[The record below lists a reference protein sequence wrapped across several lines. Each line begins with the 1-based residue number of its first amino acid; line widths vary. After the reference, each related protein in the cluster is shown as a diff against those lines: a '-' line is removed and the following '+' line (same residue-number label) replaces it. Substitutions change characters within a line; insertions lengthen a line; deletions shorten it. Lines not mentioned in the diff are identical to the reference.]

1 MEPANFKR
9 RFLLFILLTWNLPPL
24 IGFGFI
30 MLFGVLTTQQIIEII
45 TMPVEPV
52 YILGWQIFIIWF
64 FPKKLRPLTDWLKN
78 RDTADSSSVL
88 SAVRQF
94 PLWYWGLF
102 LLYQSLAVI
111 SVVAAAAL
119 HTDFVITPLIL
130 FRFASVALIVSIIVG
145 LPIFFLIMDLFGKAM
160 GGLVVK
166 RPIVTIRTKVFLI
179 GALTPLLIDT
189 MLVQYYWTRTGYFT
203 TETFIVWLLLELLA
217 VGGSLI
223 FMRSF
228 GQSLGPLQ
236 TVLKHTEDLSTMDF
250 SLIQS
255 KSTDELGVLSGSYRR
270 LLNMQ
275 RHSNME
281 SSKSKAE
288 FEAVFNSISDGVIY
302 SDTQGKIILVN
313 PAITEMFGYSA
324 QELKDNVTTRLYADP
339 KDYEDQEK
347 QRFRSEAE
355 DNHALYEMQYRR
367 KDQSYFFGKTY
378 YTRVTGNDGKVIG
391 LLEIIRD
398 ITQKKQTEETL
409 RQFQQRLGLHFMQ
422 TPLGV
427 IEWDLDFNVVDWNPA
442 IENIFGY
449 SKQAAIGR
457 HGSFIIPN
465 AAKEHVNSV
474 WNDLIKNT
482 GGLNSTNENITK
494 SGVIIHCRWHNTP
507 LVDGTGKVIG
517 VTSLVEDITET
528 LKVEEELKKHQEK
541 LEELVD
547 DRTAKLKTVI
557 KELEAFAYSVSHD
570 LRAPLRA
577 IDGFSLALLED
588 YGEKLDDE
596 GQDYLHRVRNGAGR
610 MALLIDDLLQL
621 SRISRGKLR
630 RETVNISKLARDIVN
645 NLNEQESERKV
656 QFDIT
661 TGMRANGDQHLL
673 VILMENLLTNAW
685 KYTRKKTT
693 ARVTVGKIVQAGK
706 TIFYVKDNGAG
717 FDMQYAGK
725 LFGAF
730 QRLHSDEDFEGTGIG
745 LATVQRIVHRHGG
758 NVWAEA
764 EVDQGATFYFSLGSA
779 MAFTGKKSP
788 VIDERKKIT
797 TN

>member
-1 MEPANFKR
+1 
-9 RFLLFILLTWNLPPL
+9 
-24 IGFGFI
+24 
-30 MLFGVLTTQQIIEII
+30 MLFGVLTTQQIIEIL
-45 TMPVEPV
+45 TMPVEPI
-52 YILGWQIFIIWF
+52 YILGWQVFIIWF
-64 FPKKLRPLTDWLKN
+64 FPKKLRPLTDWLKT
-78 RDTADSSSVL
+78 RGATDSSLVL
-88 SAVRQF
+88 SAIRQF

-111 SVVAAAAL
+111 SVVAAAVL

-130 FRFASVALIVSIIVG
+130 FRFALVALIVSIIVG

-179 GALTPLLIDT
+179 GALIPLLIDS

-203 TETFIVWLLLELLA
+203 TETFVVWLMLELLA
-217 VGGSLI
+217 IGGSLI

-228 GQSLGPLQ
+228 GQSLAPLQ
-236 TVLKHTEDLSTMDF
+236 TVLNHTEDLSTMDF
-250 SLIQS
+250 SLLQS
-255 KSTDELGVLSGSYRR
+255 KSTDELGVISGSYQR
-270 LLNMQ
+270 LLDMQ
-275 RHSNME
+275 RYSNME
-281 SSKSKAE
+281 LSKSKAE

-302 SDTQGKIILVN
+302 SDIERKIILVN

-324 QELKDNVTTRLYADP
+324 QELKGKVTAKLYADT
-339 KDYEDQEK
+339 KDHEDREK
-347 QRFRSEAE
+347 LRFRSDAK
-355 DNHALYEMQYRR
+355 DSQTLYEMQYRR
-367 KDQSYFFGKTY
+367 KDQSCFFGKTY
-378 YTRVTGNDGKVIG
+378 ETKVTDSNRNVIG

-409 RQFQQRLGLHFMQ
+409 HRFQQRLGLHFMQ

-442 IENIFGY
+442 IEKIFGY

-457 HGSFIIPN
+457 HASFIIPN
-465 AAKEHVNSV
+465 AAKEHVNSL

-482 GGLNSTNENITK
+482 GGFHSTNENLTK

-528 LKVEEELKKHQEK
+528 LKVEEELKEHQEK
-541 LEELVD
+541 LEELVE
-547 DRTAKLKTVI
+547 DRTAKLKTVN
-557 KELEAFAYSVSHD
+557 KELEAFSYSVSHD

-596 GQDYLHRVRNGAGR
+596 GRDYLHRVRNGAGR

-621 SRISRGKLR
+621 SRISRGRLSRGK
-630 RETVNISKLARDIVN
+630 VNISKIAHDIIN
-645 NLNEQESERKV
+645 NLNEQEPGRKV

-661 TGMRANGDQHLL
+661 TGMRTNGDQHLL
-673 VILMENLLTNAW
+673 VILMDNLLTNAW
-685 KYTRKKTT
+685 KYTRKKSS
-693 ARVTVGKIVQAGK
+693 AKVTVGKIVRAGK
-706 TIFYVKDNGAG
+706 TIFYVEDNGAG

-730 QRLHSDEDFEGTGIG
+730 QRLHSDEEFEGTGIG

-758 NVWAEA
+758 AVWAEA
-764 EVDQGATFYFSLGSA
+764 EVDHGATFYFSLESA
-779 MAFTGKKSP
+779 MAFTGNTSQVTDK
-788 VIDERKKIT
+788 VGKIT